1 MVIHDNID
9 NQGQEPQKLK
19 LMIGLTRVVLGLTAV
34 SVWTGVSWA
43 GTISGNVA
51 DYNAAD
57 VRNASGVLTVPAMVA
72 VYTATSTITTGSS
85 FIVTLPSGFTFGSTP
100 SLGSSGTSTFTLVS
114 GGSQSSQS
122 ATFTVGT
129 ANLLSGQTAFL
140 QGFTVHGATALAT
153 LTPVANALPI
163 TMQAVSTDVSPLSFP
178 AFASA
183 QGATAITVGA
193 IQFID
198 ENAPSN
204 ATEFLG
210 TPDTLTAVIA
220 AIAIQPQTVDPTV
233 NSVPI
238 LGSTGLLNTLSNS
251 DTATV
256 TIPGNFRGIARA
268 FASTTSDCMSP
279 IAGSSGPVSLG
290 SITIPNVPINREEF
304 FCLTG
309 SGAVLGSNPN
319 GFATMTVTP
328 GTSAD
333 FLSAPVTNEFP
344 GDICYSNGKGCDP
357 NFVPPPL
364 VVPTPALSS
373 WAMIGLAGI
382 ILLFG
387 AWKLKAISATP

>member
-1 MVIHDNID
+1 
-9 NQGQEPQKLK
+9 
-19 LMIGLTRVVLGLTAV
+19 MIGLTRVVLGLTAI
-34 SVWTGVSWA
+34 SVWNGVSCA

-72 VYTATSTITTGSS
+72 TYTATSTIPIGAS

-114 GGSQSSQS
+114 GGGMASPS

-140 QGFTVHGATALAT
+140 QSFTVHGATALAT
-153 LTPVANALPI
+153 VIPLANALPI
-163 TMQAVSTDVSPLSFP
+163 TMQAVGTDASPLLAP

-183 QGATAITVGA
+183 QGATAIFVGA

-198 ENAPSN
+198 EAPPSN
-204 ATEFLG
+204 ATEFLSS
-210 TPDTLTAVIA
+210 PDTLTAVFSA
-220 AIAIQPQTVDPTV
+220 TALQAQTIDPTDT
-233 NSVPI
+233 VPI
-238 LGSTGLLNTLSNS
+238 LGSTGLLNTISNS
-251 DTATV
+251 DTATY
-256 TIPGNFRGIARA
+256 TIAGNFRGIAHA

-279 IAGSSGPVSLG
+279 IAGSTVPASLG
-290 SITIPNVPINREEF
+290 SVAIPNVPVNREIF

-309 SGAVLGSNPN
+309 SGGVLGSDPN
-319 GFATMTVTP
+319 GFTTITVSP
-328 GTSAD
+328 GTSTD
-333 FLSAPVTNEFP
+333 FLSASPVINEFP
-344 GDICYSNGKGCDP
+344 GEICYTKGSGCDLT
-357 NFVPPPL
+357 FVPPSL

-387 AWKLKAISATP
+387 AWKLKALPATP